1 MACSE
6 APSALAAEPTPQ
18 PRPAPTA
25 LLDDAR
31 RALEEAR
38 AALEKGG
45 SGRARLAALGEA
57 VAAQEKALAAYRAAA
72 RQLSSR
78 AEALAEGIAAER
90 GRIGELIAI
99 LQSLSSAPKS
109 ALFAY
114 PGGPVRAARA
124 SMLLASV
131 TPALEERRALLAAE
145 LRRLGEV
152 RVAEAVARAGA
163 TAALSELQGLRSE
176 TAIALEERRR
186 TLPPQRLMAAQAR
199 NAARDAENLA
209 GLAETLE
216 RVLSGAPAD
225 PGFVGRRGRLPLPVA
240 TGRVT
245 GEFGDNDPWGN
256 PGAGLTL
263 SATPFAQVS
272 SPVDATLRF
281 AGPLPGYG
289 TVAILEPET
298 GWLMTIAG
306 LGRIDR
312 KVGETVKAGERLGD
326 LGRDLPEN
334 PEILLAPQE
343 GGDLIAPAQLYLEL
357 RQEGVPVDPAPWFAT
372 TDSAT
377 GRP

>member
-1 MACSE
+1 
-6 APSALAAEPTPQ
+6 
-18 PRPAPTA
+18 
-25 LLDDAR
+25 
-31 RALEEAR
+31 
-38 AALEKGG
+38 
-45 SGRARLAALGEA
+45 
-57 VAAQEKALAAYRAAA
+57 
-72 RQLSSR
+72 
-78 AEALAEGIAAER
+78 
-90 GRIGELIAI
+90 
-99 LQSLSSAPKS
+99 
-109 ALFAY
+109 
-114 PGGPVRAARA
+114 
-124 SMLLASV
+124 
-131 TPALEERRALLAAE
+131 
-145 LRRLGEV
+145 
-152 RVAEAVARAGA
+152 
-163 TAALSELQGLRSE
+163 QGLRSE